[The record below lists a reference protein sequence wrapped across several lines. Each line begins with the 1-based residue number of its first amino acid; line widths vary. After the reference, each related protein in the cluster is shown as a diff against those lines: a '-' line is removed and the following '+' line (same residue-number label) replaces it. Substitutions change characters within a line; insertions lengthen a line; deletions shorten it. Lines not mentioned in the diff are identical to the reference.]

1 MTAPYK
7 PLRQLLR
14 EALPAMEA
22 LGLQDLAAEIREALA
37 GEEHEPA
44 DPWDRL
50 YYWECKLREA
60 TGPAAVAFAEEAR
73 RGARS
78 GVLCLALQRE
88 AERDSHGDAETR
100 REAGRDGDQELLDP
114 PTQTWPFWGVGR
126 HRPLGRPDGGT

>member
-50 YYWECKLREA
+50 
-60 TGPAAVAFAEEAR
+60 
-73 RGARS
+73 
-78 GVLCLALQRE
+78 
-88 AERDSHGDAETR
+88 
-100 REAGRDGDQELLDP
+100 
-114 PTQTWPFWGVGR
+114 
-126 HRPLGRPDGGT
+126 